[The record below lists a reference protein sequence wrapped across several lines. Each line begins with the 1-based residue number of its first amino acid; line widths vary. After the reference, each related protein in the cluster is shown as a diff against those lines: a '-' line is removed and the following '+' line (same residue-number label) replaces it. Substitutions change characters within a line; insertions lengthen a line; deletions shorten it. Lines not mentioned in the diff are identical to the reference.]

1 MATSNYLA
9 VQWFGFQAFSA
20 SGPGSVPVGGT
31 KIPQVTRCSQKKKE
45 GKWQWVA

>member
-9 VQWFGFQAFSA
+9 VPWFGLQAFNA
-20 SGPGSVPVGGT
+20 NGPGSVPAGGT
-31 KIPQVTRCSQKKKE
+31 KIPQVTQCSQKKKE